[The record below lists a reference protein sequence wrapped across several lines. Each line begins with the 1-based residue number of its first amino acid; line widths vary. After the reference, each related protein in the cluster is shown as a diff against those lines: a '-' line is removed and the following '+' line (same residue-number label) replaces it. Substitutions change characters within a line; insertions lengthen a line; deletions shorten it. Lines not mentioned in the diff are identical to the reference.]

1 MRSEKYN
8 DLLSKFE
15 DKTRQIDTMHI
26 YVQRGGK
33 HSRNSPSNLSKSRSL
48 QSFEDTSPRVREKTN
63 DYDKKRREQEKKSQG
78 RQQQSSSNDSS
89 SKKIQPKK
97 ESQQTIIT
105 NKNSSNDDKSS
116 STTQNGKIYSNN

>member
-26 YVQRGGK
+26 YVQRGVK
-33 HSRNSPSNLSKSRSL
+33 HSSNLSKSHSL
-48 QSFEDTSPRVREKTN
+48 QSLQDTSPRVREKKN
-63 DYDKKRREQEKKSQG
+63 DYDKKRREQQEQERKSRV

-105 NKNSSNDDKSS
+105 NKNSSNGEKSS